1 MLKGVLGLV
10 SKLSKL
16 YRLRVCWAYDV
27 WDVANKRKRLSKGGV
42 LLQTTFIQA
51 FSSQE
56 IYGFFLYLRRA
67 CGKRDGVY
75 WSSELYGLRDET
87 WNPVQGGVM
96 LMVSR
101 NDFPTILLDIKKIL
115 KCVFAVVYG
124 RLDSGPSND
133 ILGACRI
140 CDMSS
145 RSEEPFFEQSLT

>member
-1 MLKGVLGLV
+1 
-10 SKLSKL
+10 
-16 YRLRVCWAYDV
+16 
-27 WDVANKRKRLSKGGV
+27 
-42 LLQTTFIQA
+42 
-51 FSSQE
+51 
-56 IYGFFLYLRRA
+56 
-67 CGKRDGVY
+67 
-75 WSSELYGLRDET
+75 
-87 WNPVQGGVM
+87 
-96 LMVSR
+96 MVSR